1 MCNRLVPLF
10 CHPNTI
16 SVFVQTWPPHFRTF
30 CELVEGE
37 ENKLTTFSTW
47 TIMLGCFFQQHLC
60 KLGQFT
66 SIRSSNEEETNWPV
80 ATLYGL
86 RKKFMAA
93 TVYTS
98 QEPIFFPRS
107 HDTHMSLAGPGV
119 GLFLPLRVVVM
130 VVRDLSGTRR
140 FVHLQTLAL
149 SRPRLPTMPCGTV
162 CIIYTYMMCVVC
174 IGIAYIF

>member
-1 MCNRLVPLF
+1 
-10 CHPNTI
+10 
-16 SVFVQTWPPHFRTF
+16 
-30 CELVEGE
+30 
-37 ENKLTTFSTW
+37 
-47 TIMLGCFFQQHLC
+47 
-60 KLGQFT
+60 
-66 SIRSSNEEETNWPV
+66 
-80 ATLYGL
+80 
-86 RKKFMAA
+86 MAA

-149 SRPRLPTMPCGTV
+149 SRPRLPTTPCGTV

-174 IGIAYIF
+174 SIHILPIIAPYIYEPDVRMYIRKYYVCTIPC